1 MASVDCIDCDGKACK
16 AVDIELTPPAC
27 PRREEQEAIE
37 EAERIRTSDPTV
49 TPIVGA
55 ADSVIKDGYGQWPR
69 VQELIEFATRM
80 KMRRLG
86 IAFCVGL
93 REETES
99 LVKMLEAHDFEL
111 PSVVCSVNV
120 GCNPVGQALVLNR
133 AKTDL
138 NVVVGLCM
146 GHDILFNKF
155 SEAPTTT
162 LVVKDRVTCHNPA
175 GPLTNRYWRRRL
187 HPEAT

>member
-1 MASVDCIDCDGKACK
+1 MPHTDCIDCDGKACE
-16 AVDIELTPPAC
+16 AADIERTPPAC
-27 PRREEQEAIE
+27 ARREEQEAIE
-37 EAERIRTSDPTV
+37 EAQRIRTGDPTV
-49 TPIVGA
+49 TPIVEA

-69 VQELIEFATRM
+69 VQELIEFATRTG
-80 KMRRLG
+80 MRRLG
-86 IAFCVGL
+86 IAFCMGL
-93 REETES
+93 REEAES
-99 LVKMLEAHDFEL
+99 LVKILEGHGFEL

-120 GCNPVGQALVLNR
+120 ACNPVGQALVLNR

-146 GHDILFNKF
+146 GHDILFNRF
-155 SEAPTTT
+155 SDAPTTT

-187 HPEAT
+187 QPEGR